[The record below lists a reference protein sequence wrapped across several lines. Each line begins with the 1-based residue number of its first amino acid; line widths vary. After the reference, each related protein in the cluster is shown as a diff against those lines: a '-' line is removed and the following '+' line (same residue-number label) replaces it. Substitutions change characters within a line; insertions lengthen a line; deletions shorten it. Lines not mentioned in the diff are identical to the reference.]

1 MEDDDRSVHRLEASS
16 PQTGGLF
23 IPSKNKKPSIESL
36 PKASLLGLDKLAQR
50 LKQEN
55 NRLSFKSGEDD
66 ETIDD
71 FKKKKESSTVVSEH
85 VFAAPAPKGPTRNYR
100 EPRIETPTYTGGV
113 NVEAKEKARERERR
127 GDRKGIHASSNKN
140 RDRDRDRK
148 RRDRYDDD
156 RDRSRKSSRRD
167 RNRDSSRRSRHNDE
181 YEPKTPRHK
190 HSSSNWEWDDD
201 KPSGSSE
208 KSSWDFPTPKN
219 YNRKDDDKSH
229 RSTSRYYED
238 TPRATP
244 GYR

>member
-71 FKKKKESSTVVSEH
+71 FKKKKESSTVISEH

-140 RDRDRDRK
+140 RDRK

-156 RDRSRKSSRRD
+156 RDRNRKSSRRD